1 MFDHLGIVVADLGR
15 AQIFY
20 EAVLGAI
27 GVHLIQDNRS
37 SDHEGWLVFAG
48 ATRSP
53 FFVVAAG
60 RPSYWDRR
68 HRVSASPIHLAFAAS
83 NRKAVDEFH
92 RRGLAL
98 GGTCNGAPGKRSAG
112 MDGKG
117 YYAAYVV
124 DVDGNN
130 IEAGVRRP

>member
-20 EAVLGAI
+20 EAVLGTL
-27 GVHLIQDNRS
+27 GVHLIQDNRHS
-37 SDHEGWLVFAG
+37 ENEGWLVFAG
-48 ATRSP
+48 ASRLP

-60 RPSYWDRR
+60 RPSYWDRW
-68 HRVSASPIHLAFAAS
+68 HQVSASPIHLAFAAS
-83 NRKAVDEFH
+83 NRQAVDEFH

-98 GGTCNGAPGKRSAG
+98 GGTCNGVPGKRSAG

-130 IEAGVRRP
+130 IEAGVRRR